1 MKERRKQKLNTGGE
15 AADQVIKMGLN
26 GAEVAL
32 RITGVAAKEV
42 ATMLYAIL
50 KDNKKSKGRTRL
62 ENLIKTGRPLTIF
75 TVKASDYDQFKIE
88 AKKYGILYSGIR
100 DSRMN
105 KDGMVDIIVK
115 EEDAS
120 RINRIVERFKF
131 ADVSQSEAQ
140 IKSDIERTREAKKNK
155 EVPDRDK
162 PIKSE
167 NEKVLEEVFVKPLQK
182 ETNASNPNLAK
193 TTKSRPS
200 EPISKNVVGDPIKL
214 PKPSIKSQLKEIKA
228 EQDKKAT
235 KQVKE
240 DKSKIQSS
248 KPVHHKQSKTKKSKR
263 KER

>member
-1 MKERRKQKLNTGGE
+1 MKERRNRKLNTGGE

-100 DSRMN
+100 DSKMSN
-105 KDGMVDIIVK
+105 DGMVDIIVK
-115 EEDAS
+115 QEDAS

-140 IKSDIERTREAKKNK
+140 IKSDIERTRKAKKQK
-155 EVPDRDK
+155 DVPDYNQQM
-162 PIKSE
+162 KSE
-167 NEKVLEEVFVKPLQK
+167 NEKVMEEIFAKPLQK
-182 ETNASNPNLAK
+182 EANASNLNLAK
-193 TTKSRPS
+193 TTKSRQS
-200 EPISKNVVGDPIKL
+200 EP
-214 PKPSIKSQLKEIKA
+214 
-228 EQDKKAT
+228 
-235 KQVKE
+235 
-240 DKSKIQSS
+240 
-248 KPVHHKQSKTKKSKR
+248 
-263 KER
+263 

>member
-1 MKERRKQKLNTGGE
+1 MKERRNNKLNTGGE

-42 ATMLYAIL
+42 ATMLYAVL

-75 TVKASDYDQFKIE
+75 TVKASDYDQFKTE

-100 DSRMN
+100 DSKMSE
-105 KDGMVDIIVK
+105 DDMVDIIVK
-115 EEDAS
+115 QEDAS

-131 ADVSQSEAQ
+131 ADVSSQSAQ
-140 IKSDIERTREAKKNK
+140 IKSDIEKTREAKKHK
-155 EVPDRDK
+155 DVPERNQLM
-162 PIKSE
+162 KSE
-167 NEKVLEEVFVKPLQK
+167 NEKVMEEVFAKPLQK

-200 EPISKNVVGDPIKL
+200 EPSSKKVVGDPIKL
-214 PKPSIKSQLKEIKA
+214 PKPSVKSQLNEIKA
-228 EQDKKAT
+228 QQDKEAT
-235 KQVKE
+235 PLVKE
-240 DKSKIQSS
+240 DKSKSHSS
-248 KPVHHKQSKTKKSKR
+248 KAIHHKQPKTKKSKR